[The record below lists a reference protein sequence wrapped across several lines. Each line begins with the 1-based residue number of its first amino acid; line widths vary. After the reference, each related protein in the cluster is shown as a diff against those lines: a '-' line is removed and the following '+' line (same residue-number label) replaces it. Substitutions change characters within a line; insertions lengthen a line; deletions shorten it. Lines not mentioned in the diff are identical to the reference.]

1 MAAKNK
7 KLTDQQIKENKTSRI
22 MNTVAKRAGYYR
34 ENPHRLCEDYLFPE
48 TPNFLKTFQKILIW
62 AMMHSDSFCFIA
74 CRGLGKT
81 FLVALFSVIKCI
93 LYPGTKIVVS
103 SATFKQSKELV
114 GKITDDFM
122 HRSAMLRT
130 EIERTSTG
138 QNDCGVWFKN
148 GSYLI
153 CKVANENARGARCN
167 VLIIDESRLVPKRI
181 IDDIFVPM
189 LNAPRAP
196 GYLSKPEY
204 SHLAEV
210 GQKLFLSSAWYKQSE
225 LYSMLKGYTINMLK
239 DGSKVFAC
247 DLNYQLSIAS
257 NIMMRETIEN
267 VMADPDFND
276 ISFMM
281 EYEGK
286 FYGAG
291 ADSLFNLEILEN
303 RRVLKEGFYDLD
315 YYRTNNVK
323 IPLKTVGEKR
333 ILSVDIALLASRKHR
348 NDASCLTINQLI
360 PNGSTDYTSN
370 FVYLET
376 AEGLVTDE
384 LGILIMR
391 DFYQYDCDYLAI
403 DANGVGQS
411 LLDFLMQD
419 RYDPLYGCTYPAIQT
434 VNSEDLNTRCK
445 IKNAPKVIYAIKA
458 NAKSNNDMALAL
470 RAGFQ
475 NGNINLLIPESN
487 AEDDMPKIIKG
498 YNKLSPVQQAKIL
511 VPYLQTTFLIEEL
524 INLEHD
530 ISNGLLRVKE
540 KSGMRKDRYS
550 SIQYSYYVAQELA
563 RQLKPKNSESKKSY
577 SKLFNIRPP
586 RKVTRYK

>member
-1 MAAKNK
+1 MGK
-7 KLTDQQIKENKTSRI
+7 KLTDKQIKEDRTSKI
-22 MNTVAKRAGYYR
+22 MNTVAQRASYYR
-34 ENPHRLCEDYLFPE
+34 SNPHRFCSDYLFPD

-62 AMMHSDSFCFIA
+62 AMIHSDSFCFIA
-74 CRGLGKT
+74 CRGIGKT

-122 HRSAMLRT
+122 HRSAMLRS

-148 GSYLI
+148 GSFLV
-153 CKVANENARGARCN
+153 CRVANENARGARCN
-167 VLIIDESRLVPKRI
+167 VLIIDESRLVPKHI

-189 LNAPRAP
+189 LNAPRSP

-239 DGSKVFAC
+239 DDSRFFAC
-247 DLNYQLSIAS
+247 DLPYQLSIAS

-286 FYGAG
+286 FYGSG
-291 ADSLFNLEILEN
+291 EDSLFKLDVLEN
-303 RRVLKEGFYDLD
+303 RRNIKTSFRSLE
-315 YYRTNNVK
+315 YYRNTNTK
-323 IPLKTVGEKR
+323 PPMKQAGEKR
-333 ILSVDIALLASRKHR
+333 ILSVDIALLASRRHN
-348 NDASCLTINQLI
+348 NDASCFIINQLL
-360 PNGSTDYTSN
+360 PNGEMDYISN
-370 FVYLET
+370 IVYIDT

-384 LGILIMR
+384 LGIMIMR
-391 DFYQYDCDYLAI
+391 YFYQYDCDYLSI

-411 LLDFLMQD
+411 CLDFCFSD
-419 RYDPLYGCTYPAIQT
+419 RYDAIYGCTYPAIQT
-434 VNSEDLNTRCK
+434 VNSDELNERCK

-475 NGNINLLIPESN
+475 NGNINLLISENNIEDELSN
-487 AEDDMPKIIKG
+487 IIKG
-498 YNKLSPVQQAKIL
+498 YNKLSIPQQVREKI
-511 VPYLQTTFLIEEL
+511 PYLQTTFLIEEL

-530 ISNGLLRVKE
+530 IVNGLVKVKE

-550 SIQYSYYVAQELA
+550 SLEYNYYVAQELA
-563 RQLKPKNSESKKSY
+563 RRLKPKNNNTQNLVNLLPIKQGY
-577 SKLFNIRPP
+577 RNR
-586 RKVTRYK
+586 

>member
-1 MAAKNK
+1 MGK
-7 KLTDQQIKENKTSRI
+7 KLTDKQIKEDRTSKI
-22 MNTVAKRAGYYR
+22 MNTVAQRASYYR
-34 ENPHRLCEDYLFPE
+34 ANPHRFCSDYLFPD

-62 AMMHSDSFCFIA
+62 AMIHSDSFCFIA
-74 CRGLGKT
+74 CRGIGKT

-122 HRSAMLRT
+122 HRSAMLRS

-148 GSYLI
+148 GSFLV
-153 CKVANENARGARCN
+153 CRVANENARGARCN
-167 VLIIDESRLVPKRI
+167 VLIIDESRLVPKHI

-189 LNAPRAP
+189 LNAPRSP

-239 DGSKVFAC
+239 DDSRFFAC
-247 DLNYQLSIAS
+247 DLPYQLSIAS

-286 FYGAG
+286 FYGSG
-291 ADSLFNLEILEN
+291 EDSLFKLDVLEN
-303 RRVLKEGFYDLD
+303 RRNIKTSFRSLE
-315 YYRTNNVK
+315 YYRNTNTK
-323 IPLKTVGEKR
+323 PPMKQAGEKR
-333 ILSVDIALLASRKHR
+333 ILSMDIALLASRRHN
-348 NDASCLTINQLI
+348 NDASCFIINQLL
-360 PNGSTDYTSN
+360 PNGEMDYISN
-370 FVYLET
+370 IVYIDT

-384 LGILIMR
+384 LGIMIMR
-391 DFYQYDCDYLAI
+391 YFYQYDCDYLSI

-411 LLDFLMQD
+411 CLDFCFSD
-419 RYDPLYGCTYPAIQT
+419 RYDAIYGCTYPAIQT
-434 VNSEDLNTRCK
+434 VNSDELNERCK

-475 NGNINLLIPESN
+475 NGNINLLISENNIEDELSN
-487 AEDDMPKIIKG
+487 IIKG
-498 YNKLSPVQQAKIL
+498 YNKLSIPQQVREKI
-511 VPYLQTTFLIEEL
+511 PYLQTTFLIEEL

-530 ISNGLLRVKE
+530 IVNGLVKVKE

-550 SIQYSYYVAQELA
+550 SLEYNYYVAQELA
-563 RQLKPKNSESKKSY
+563 RKLKPKNNNTQNLVNLLPIKQGY
-577 SKLFNIRPP
+577 RNR
-586 RKVTRYK
+586 

>member
-1 MAAKNK
+1 MLMGK
-7 KLTDQQIKENKTSRI
+7 KLTDKQIKEDRTSKI
-22 MNTVAKRAGYYR
+22 MNTVAQRASYYR
-34 ENPHRLCEDYLFPE
+34 ANPHRFCSDYLFPD

-62 AMMHSDSFCFIA
+62 AMIHSDSFCFIA
-74 CRGLGKT
+74 CRGIGKT

-122 HRSAMLRT
+122 HRSAMLRS

-148 GSYLI
+148 GSFLV
-153 CKVANENARGARCN
+153 CRVANENARGARCN
-167 VLIIDESRLVPKRI
+167 VLIIDESRLVPKHI

-189 LNAPRAP
+189 LNAPRSP

-239 DGSKVFAC
+239 DDSRFFAC
-247 DLNYQLSIAS
+247 DLPYQLSIAS

-286 FYGAG
+286 FYGSG
-291 ADSLFNLEILEN
+291 EDSLFKLDVLEN
-303 RRVLKEGFYDLD
+303 RRNIKTSFRSLE
-315 YYRTNNVK
+315 YYRNTNTK
-323 IPLKTVGEKR
+323 PPMKQAGEKR
-333 ILSVDIALLASRKHR
+333 ILSVDIALLASRRHK
-348 NDASCLTINQLI
+348 NDASCFIINQLL
-360 PNGSTDYTSN
+360 PNGEMDYISN
-370 FVYLET
+370 IVYIDT

-384 LGILIMR
+384 LGIMIMR
-391 DFYQYDCDYLAI
+391 YFYQYDCDFLSI

-411 LLDFLMQD
+411 CLDFCFSD
-419 RYDPLYGCTYPAIQT
+419 RYDAIYGCTYPAIQT
-434 VNSEDLNTRCK
+434 VNSDELNERCK

-475 NGNINLLIPESN
+475 NGNINLLISENNIEDELSN
-487 AEDDMPKIIKG
+487 IIKG
-498 YNKLSPVQQAKIL
+498 YNKLSIPQQVREKI
-511 VPYLQTTFLIEEL
+511 PYLQTTFLIEEL

-530 ISNGLLRVKE
+530 IVNGLVKVKE

-550 SIQYSYYVAQELA
+550 SLEYNYFVAQELA
-563 RQLKPKNSESKKSY
+563 RKLKPKNNNYDITKMVGVSK
-577 SKLFNIRPP
+577 RPQ
-586 RKVTRYK
+586 KWGFYN

>member
-1 MAAKNK
+1 MLMGK
-7 KLTDQQIKENKTSRI
+7 KLTDKQIKEDRTSKI
-22 MNTVAKRAGYYR
+22 MNTVAQRASYYR
-34 ENPHRLCEDYLFPE
+34 ANPHRFCSDYLFPD

-62 AMMHSDSFCFIA
+62 AMIHSDSFCFIA
-74 CRGLGKT
+74 CRGIGKT

-122 HRSAMLRT
+122 HRSAMLRS

-148 GSYLI
+148 GSFLV
-153 CKVANENARGARCN
+153 CRVANENARGARCN
-167 VLIIDESRLVPKRI
+167 VLIIDESRLVPKHI

-189 LNAPRAP
+189 LNAPRSP

-239 DGSKVFAC
+239 DDSRFFAC
-247 DLNYQLSIAS
+247 DLPYQLSIAS

-286 FYGAG
+286 FYGSG
-291 ADSLFNLEILEN
+291 EDSLFKLDVLEN
-303 RRVLKEGFYDLD
+303 RRNIKTSFRSLE
-315 YYRTNNVK
+315 YYRNTNTK
-323 IPLKTVGEKR
+323 PPMKQAGEKR
-333 ILSVDIALLASRKHR
+333 ILSVDIALLASRRHN
-348 NDASCLTINQLI
+348 NDASCFIINQLL
-360 PNGSTDYTSN
+360 PNGEMDYISNIVYIDTS
-370 FVYLET
+370 
-376 AEGLVTDE
+376 EGLVTDE
-384 LGILIMR
+384 LGIMIMR
-391 DFYQYDCDYLAI
+391 YFYQYDCDFLSI

-411 LLDFLMQD
+411 CLDFCFSD
-419 RYDPLYGCTYPAIQT
+419 RYDAIYGCTYPAIQT
-434 VNSEDLNTRCK
+434 VNSDELNERCK

-475 NGNINLLIPESN
+475 NGNINLLISENNIEDELSN
-487 AEDDMPKIIKG
+487 IIKG
-498 YNKLSPVQQAKIL
+498 YNKLSIPQQVREKI
-511 VPYLQTTFLIEEL
+511 PYLQTTFLIEEL

-530 ISNGLLRVKE
+530 IVNGLVKVKE

-550 SIQYSYYVAQELA
+550 SLEYNYYVAQELA
-563 RQLKPKNSESKKSY
+563 RKLKPKNNNTQNLVNLLPIKQGY
-577 SKLFNIRPP
+577 RNR
-586 RKVTRYK
+586 

>member
-1 MAAKNK
+1 MATRQ
-7 KLTDQQIKENKTSRI
+7 KLTDQQIKEDKTSRI
-22 MNTVAKRAGYYR
+22 MQTVAERASYYR
-34 ENPHRLCEDYLFPE
+34 ANPHRFCSDYLFPE

-62 AMMHSDSFCFIA
+62 AMIHSDSFCFIA
-74 CRGLGKT
+74 CRGIGKT

-93 LYPGTKIVVS
+93 LFPGTKIVVS

-148 GSYLI
+148 GSFLV
-153 CKVANENARGARCN
+153 CRVANENARGARCN
-167 VLIIDESRLVPKRI
+167 VLIIDESRLVPKNI

-204 SHLAEV
+204 AHLAEV

-239 DGSKVFAC
+239 DDSRFFAC
-247 DLNYQLSIAS
+247 DLPYQLSIAS

-286 FYGAG
+286 FYGSG
-291 ADSLFNLEILEN
+291 EDSLFKLDVLEG
-303 RRVLKEGFYDLD
+303 RRTLKECFHDLD
-315 YYRTNNVK
+315 YYKSNNIK
-323 IPLKTVGEKR
+323 IPAKQFGEKR
-333 ILSVDIALLASRKHR
+333 VLSVDIALLASRRHA
-348 NDASCLTINQLI
+348 NDASCFVIEQLI
-360 PNGSTDYTSN
+360 PNGDSGYISN
-370 FVYLET
+370 IVYMET
-376 AEGLVTDE
+376 AEGLVTEE
-384 LGILIMR
+384 LGLMTMR
-391 DFYQYDCDYLAI
+391 YFYQYDCDYLAI

-411 LLDFLMQD
+411 VLDYVMAD
-419 RYDPLYGCTYPAIQT
+419 RYDALHGTTYGAIQT
-434 VNSEDLNTRCK
+434 VDNPDLNERCK
-445 IKNAPKVIYAIKA
+445 VKNAPKVIYAIKA

-470 RAGFQ
+470 RAGLQ
-475 NGNINLLIPESN
+475 NGNINLLVSENNI
-487 AEDDMPKIIKG
+487 EDELSKIVKG
-498 YNKLSPVQQAKIL
+498 YNKLPLQQQIRLK

-530 ISNGLLRVKE
+530 IVNGLVKVKE
-540 KSGMRKDRYS
+540 RSGMRKDRYS
-550 SIQYSYYVAQELA
+550 ALQYAYYVSQELT
-563 RQLKPKNSESKKSY
+563 RKLKPKTTNTDILKMVGVSKKP
-577 SKLFNIRPP
+577 K
-586 RKVTRYK
+586 TWGRY

>member
-1 MAAKNK
+1 MSTK
-7 KLTDQQIKENKTSRI
+7 KLTDQQIKEDKTSKI
-22 MNTVAKRAGYYR
+22 MNTVAERAAYYR
-34 ENPHRLCEDYLFPE
+34 ENPHRFCSDYLFPE

-62 AMMHSDSFCFIA
+62 AMIHSDSFCFIA
-74 CRGLGKT
+74 CRGIGKT
-81 FLVALFSVIKCI
+81 FLVALFSVVKCI
-93 LYPGTKIVVS
+93 LFPGTKIVVS

-122 HRSAMLRT
+122 HRSAMLRS

-148 GSYLI
+148 GSFLV

-167 VLIIDESRLVPKRI
+167 VLIIDESRLVPKHI

-239 DGSKVFAC
+239 DNSKFFAC

-286 FYGAG
+286 FYGSG
-291 ADSLFNLEILEN
+291 EDSLFNLDVLEN
-303 RRVLKEGFYDLD
+303 RRTIQEGFHDLE
-315 YYRTNNVK
+315 YYRLNNMKVPSK
-323 IPLKTVGEKR
+323 QAGEKR
-333 ILSVDIALLASRKHR
+333 VLSVDIALLASRKHK
-348 NDASCLTINQLI
+348 NDASCFVIDQLI
-360 PNGSTDYTSN
+360 PNGETDYISN
-370 FVYLET
+370 MVYMET

-384 LGILIMR
+384 LGIMIMR
-391 DFYQYDCDYLAI
+391 YFYQYDCDFLGI
-403 DANGVGQS
+403 DANGVGQA

-419 RYDPLYGCTYPAIQT
+419 RYDPQYGCTYPAIQT
-434 VNSEDLNTRCK
+434 INAEDLNIRCK
-445 IKNAPKVIYAIKA
+445 VKNAPKVIYAIKA
-458 NAKSNNDMALAL
+458 TAKSNNDMALAL

-475 NGNINLLIPESN
+475 NGNINLLASENDI
-487 AEDDMPKIIKG
+487 EDNLSKLVKG
-498 YNKLSPVQQAKIL
+498 YNKLSPVQQAKIKA
-511 VPYLQTTFLIEEL
+511 PYLQTTFLIEEL
-524 INLEHD
+524 INLEHE
-530 ISNGLLRVKE
+530 ISNGLVKVKE
-540 KSGMRKDRYS
+540 RSGMRKDRYS
-550 SIQYSYYVAQELA
+550 SIQYAYYVAQELA
-563 RQLKPKNSESKKSY
+563 RQLKPKKQTTTNYNEIFKIRAPKK
-577 SKLFNIRPP
+577 I
-586 RKVTRYK
+586 TRF

>member
-1 MAAKNK
+1 MLMGK
-7 KLTDQQIKENKTSRI
+7 KLTDKQIKEDRTSKI
-22 MNTVAKRAGYYR
+22 MNTVAQRASYYR
-34 ENPHRLCEDYLFPE
+34 ANPHRFCSDYLFPD

-62 AMMHSDSFCFIA
+62 AMIHSDSFCFIA
-74 CRGLGKT
+74 CRGIGKT

-122 HRSAMLRT
+122 HRSAMLRS

-148 GSYLI
+148 GSFLV
-153 CKVANENARGARCN
+153 CRVANENARGARCN
-167 VLIIDESRLVPKRI
+167 VLIIDESRLVPKHI

-189 LNAPRAP
+189 LNAPRSP

-239 DGSKVFAC
+239 DDSRFFAC
-247 DLNYQLSIAS
+247 DLPYQLSIAS

-286 FYGAG
+286 FYGSG
-291 ADSLFNLEILEN
+291 EDSLFKLDVLEN
-303 RRVLKEGFYDLD
+303 RRNIKTSFRSLE
-315 YYRTNNVK
+315 YYRNTNTK
-323 IPLKTVGEKR
+323 PPMKQVGEKR
-333 ILSVDIALLASRKHR
+333 ILSVDIALLASRRHN
-348 NDASCLTINQLI
+348 NDASCFIINQLL
-360 PNGSTDYTSN
+360 PNGEMDYISN
-370 FVYLET
+370 IVYIDT

-384 LGILIMR
+384 LGIMIMR
-391 DFYQYDCDYLAI
+391 YFYQYDCDFLSI

-411 LLDFLMQD
+411 CLDFCFSD
-419 RYDPLYGCTYPAIQT
+419 RYDAIYGCTYPAIQT
-434 VNSEDLNTRCK
+434 VNSDELNERCK

-458 NAKSNNDMALAL
+458 NAKSNNDMCIAL

-475 NGNINLLIPESN
+475 NGNINLLISENNIEDELSN
-487 AEDDMPKIIKG
+487 IIKG
-498 YNKLSPVQQAKIL
+498 YNKLSIPQQVREKI
-511 VPYLQTTFLIEEL
+511 PYLQTTFLIEEL

-530 ISNGLLRVKE
+530 IVNGLVKVKE

-550 SIQYSYYVAQELA
+550 SLEYNYYVAQELA
-563 RQLKPKNSESKKSY
+563 RKLKPKNNDTQNLVNLLPIKQGY
-577 SKLFNIRPP
+577 RNR
-586 RKVTRYK
+586 

>member
-1 MAAKNK
+1 MGK
-7 KLTDQQIKENKTSRI
+7 KLTDKQIKEDRTSKI
-22 MNTVAKRAGYYR
+22 MNTVAQRASYYR
-34 ENPHRLCEDYLFPE
+34 ANPHRFCSDYLFPD

-62 AMMHSDSFCFIA
+62 AMIHSDSFCFIA
-74 CRGLGKT
+74 CRGIGKT

-122 HRSAMLRT
+122 HRSAMLRS

-148 GSYLI
+148 GSFLV
-153 CKVANENARGARCN
+153 CRVANENARGARCN
-167 VLIIDESRLVPKRI
+167 VLIIDESRLVPKHI

-189 LNAPRAP
+189 LNAPRSP

-239 DGSKVFAC
+239 DDSRFFAC
-247 DLNYQLSIAS
+247 DLPYQLSIAS

-286 FYGAG
+286 FYGSG
-291 ADSLFNLEILEN
+291 EDSLFKLDVLEN
-303 RRVLKEGFYDLD
+303 RRNIKTSFRSLE
-315 YYRTNNVK
+315 YYRNTNTK
-323 IPLKTVGEKR
+323 PPMKQAGEKR
-333 ILSVDIALLASRKHR
+333 ILSVDIALLASRRHN
-348 NDASCLTINQLI
+348 NDASCFIINQLL
-360 PNGSTDYTSN
+360 PNGEMDYISN
-370 FVYLET
+370 IVYIDT

-384 LGILIMR
+384 LGIMIMR
-391 DFYQYDCDYLAI
+391 YFYQYDCDYLSI

-411 LLDFLMQD
+411 CLDFCFSD
-419 RYDPLYGCTYPAIQT
+419 RYDAIYGCTYPAIQT
-434 VNSEDLNTRCK
+434 VNSDELNERCK

-475 NGNINLLIPESN
+475 NGNINLLISENNIEDELSN
-487 AEDDMPKIIKG
+487 IIKG
-498 YNKLSPVQQAKIL
+498 YNKLSIPQQVREKI
-511 VPYLQTTFLIEEL
+511 PYLQTTFLIEEL

-530 ISNGLLRVKE
+530 IVNGLVKVKE

-550 SIQYSYYVAQELA
+550 SLEYNYYVAQELA
-563 RQLKPKNSESKKSY
+563 RKLKPKNNNTKNLVNLLPIKQGY
-577 SKLFNIRPP
+577 RNR
-586 RKVTRYK
+586 

>member
-1 MAAKNK
+1 MASKR
-7 KLTDQQIKENKTSRI
+7 LTDKQIQEDKTSRI
-22 MNTVAKRAGYYR
+22 MNTVAERAGYYR
-34 ENPHRLCEDYLFPE
+34 ENPHRFCSDYLFPE

-62 AMMHSDSFCFIA
+62 AMIHSDSFCFIA
-74 CRGLGKT
+74 CRGIGKT
-81 FLVALFSVIKCI
+81 FLVALFSVVKCI

-148 GSYLI
+148 GSFLV

-167 VLIIDESRLVPKRI
+167 VLIIDESRLVPKHI

-239 DGSKVFAC
+239 DNSKFFAC

-286 FYGAG
+286 FYGSG
-291 ADSLFNLEILEN
+291 EDSLFNLNVLEN
-303 RRVLKEGFYDLD
+303 RRTLQESFHDLE
-315 YYRTNNVK
+315 YYKVNNIKVPEK
-323 IPLKTVGEKR
+323 QFGEKR
-333 ILSVDIALLASRKHR
+333 ILSVDIALLASRKHK
-348 NDASCLTINQLI
+348 NDASCFAINQLM
-360 PNGSTDYTSN
+360 PNGETDYISN
-370 FVYLET
+370 IVYIET

-384 LGILIMR
+384 LGIMVMR
-391 DFYQYDCDYLAI
+391 YFYQYNCDFLAI
-403 DANGVGQS
+403 DANGVGQAV
-411 LLDFLMQD
+411 LDFLMQD
-419 RYDPLYGCTYPAIQT
+419 RYDPQYGCTYSAIQT
-434 VNSEDLNTRCK
+434 INSEDLNERCK
-445 IKNAPKVIYAIKA
+445 VKNASKVIYAIKA

-475 NGNINLLIPESN
+475 NGNINLLVNETNI
-487 AEDDMPKIIKG
+487 EDVLAKLIKG
-498 YNKLSPVQQAKIL
+498 YNKMSLTQQAKITA
-511 VPYLQTTFLIEEL
+511 PYLQTSLLIEEL
-524 INLEHD
+524 INLDHD
-530 ISNGLLRVKE
+530 VSNGLIKVKE

-550 SIQYSYYVAQELA
+550 SIQYNYYVAQELT
-563 RQLKPKNSESKKSY
+563 RKLKPKKQQTNYNQIFKIRQPKLSKR
-577 SKLFNIRPP
+577 F
-586 RKVTRYK
+586 

>member
-1 MAAKNK
+1 MLMGK
-7 KLTDQQIKENKTSRI
+7 KLTDKQIKEDRTSKI
-22 MNTVAKRAGYYR
+22 MNTVAQRASYYR
-34 ENPHRLCEDYLFPE
+34 ANPHRFCSDYLFPD

-62 AMMHSDSFCFIA
+62 AMVHSDSFCFIA
-74 CRGLGKT
+74 CRGIGKT

-122 HRSAMLRT
+122 HRSAMLRS

-148 GSYLI
+148 GSFLV
-153 CKVANENARGARCN
+153 CRVANENARGARCN
-167 VLIIDESRLVPKRI
+167 VLIIDESRLVPKNI

-189 LNAPRAP
+189 LNAPRSP

-239 DGSKVFAC
+239 DNSKFFAC
-247 DLNYQLSIAS
+247 DLPYQLSIAS

-286 FYGAG
+286 FYGSG
-291 ADSLFNLEILEN
+291 EDSLFKLDVLEN
-303 RRVLKEGFYDLD
+303 RRNLKTSFRSLE
-315 YYRTNNVK
+315 YYRNTNTK
-323 IPLKTVGEKR
+323 PPMKRAGEKR
-333 ILSVDIALLASRKHR
+333 ILSVDIALLASRKHN
-348 NDASCLTINQLI
+348 NDASCFIINQLL
-360 PNGSTDYTSN
+360 PNGEMDYISN
-370 FVYLET
+370 IVYIDT

-384 LGILIMR
+384 LGIMIMR
-391 DFYQYDCDYLAI
+391 YFYQYDCDYLSL

-411 LLDFLMQD
+411 CLDFCFAD
-419 RYDPLYGCTYPAIQT
+419 RYDAIYGCTYPAIQT
-434 VNSEDLNTRCK
+434 VNSEDLNERCK

-475 NGNINLLIPESN
+475 NGNINLLISENNIEDELSN
-487 AEDDMPKIIKG
+487 VIKG
-498 YNKLSPVQQAKIL
+498 YNKLSIPQQVREKI
-511 VPYLQTTFLIEEL
+511 PYLQTTFLIEEL

-530 ISNGLLRVKE
+530 IVNGLVKVKE

-550 SIQYSYYVAQELA
+550 SLEYNYFVAQELA
-563 RQLKPKNSESKKSY
+563 RKLKPKKNNFDITKMVGVSK
-577 SKLFNIRPP
+577 RP
-586 RKVTRYK
+586 KKWGFYN

>member
-1 MAAKNK
+1 MLMGK
-7 KLTDQQIKENKTSRI
+7 KLTDKQIKEDRTSKI
-22 MNTVAKRAGYYR
+22 MNTVAQRASYYR
-34 ENPHRLCEDYLFPE
+34 ANPHRFCSDYLFPD

-62 AMMHSDSFCFIA
+62 AMIHSDSFCFIA
-74 CRGLGKT
+74 CRGIGKT

-122 HRSAMLRT
+122 HRSAMLRS

-148 GSYLI
+148 GSFLV
-153 CKVANENARGARCN
+153 CRVANENARGARCN
-167 VLIIDESRLVPKRI
+167 VLIIDESRLVPKHI

-189 LNAPRAP
+189 LNAPRSP

-239 DGSKVFAC
+239 DDSRFFAC
-247 DLNYQLSIAS
+247 DLPYQLSIAS

-286 FYGAG
+286 FYGSG
-291 ADSLFNLEILEN
+291 EDSLFKLDVLEN
-303 RRVLKEGFYDLD
+303 RRNIKTSFRSLE
-315 YYRTNNVK
+315 YYRNTNTK
-323 IPLKTVGEKR
+323 PPMKQAGEKR
-333 ILSVDIALLASRKHR
+333 ILSVDIALLASRRHN
-348 NDASCLTINQLI
+348 NDASCFIINQLL
-360 PNGSTDYTSN
+360 PNGEMDYISN
-370 FVYLET
+370 IVYIDT

-384 LGILIMR
+384 LGIMIMR
-391 DFYQYDCDYLAI
+391 YFYQYDCDYLSI

-411 LLDFLMQD
+411 CLDFCFSD
-419 RYDPLYGCTYPAIQT
+419 RYDAIYGCTYPAIQT
-434 VNSEDLNTRCK
+434 VNSDELNERCK

-475 NGNINLLIPESN
+475 NGNINLLISENNIEDELSN
-487 AEDDMPKIIKG
+487 IIKG
-498 YNKLSPVQQAKIL
+498 YNKLSIPQQVREKI
-511 VPYLQTTFLIEEL
+511 PYLQTTFLIEEL

-530 ISNGLLRVKE
+530 IVNGLVKVKE

-550 SIQYSYYVAQELA
+550 SLEYNYFVAQELA
-563 RQLKPKNSESKKSY
+563 RKLKPKNNNTQNLVNLLPIKQGY
-577 SKLFNIRPP
+577 RNR
-586 RKVTRYK
+586 

>member
-1 MAAKNK
+1 MGK
-7 KLTDQQIKENKTSRI
+7 KLTDKQIKEDRTSKI
-22 MNTVAKRAGYYR
+22 MNTVAQRASYYR
-34 ENPHRLCEDYLFPE
+34 ANPHRFCSDYLFPD

-62 AMMHSDSFCFIA
+62 AMIHSDSFCFIA
-74 CRGLGKT
+74 CRGIGKT

-122 HRSAMLRT
+122 HRSAMLRS

-148 GSYLI
+148 GSFLV
-153 CKVANENARGARCN
+153 CRVANENARGARCN
-167 VLIIDESRLVPKRI
+167 VLIIDESRLVPKHI

-189 LNAPRAP
+189 LNAPRSP

-239 DGSKVFAC
+239 DDSRFFAC
-247 DLNYQLSIAS
+247 DLPYQLSIAS

-286 FYGAG
+286 FYGSG
-291 ADSLFNLEILEN
+291 EDSLFKLDVLEN
-303 RRVLKEGFYDLD
+303 RRNIKTSFRSLE
-315 YYRTNNVK
+315 YYRNTNTK
-323 IPLKTVGEKR
+323 PPMKQAGEKR
-333 ILSVDIALLASRKHR
+333 ILSVDIALLASRRHN
-348 NDASCLTINQLI
+348 NDASCFIINQLL
-360 PNGSTDYTSN
+360 PNGEMDYISN
-370 FVYLET
+370 IVYIDT

-384 LGILIMR
+384 LGIMIMR
-391 DFYQYDCDYLAI
+391 YFYQYDCDYLSI

-411 LLDFLMQD
+411 CLDFCFSD
-419 RYDPLYGCTYPAIQT
+419 RYDAIYGCTYPAIQT
-434 VNSEDLNTRCK
+434 VNSDELNERCK

-475 NGNINLLIPESN
+475 NGNINLLISENNIEDELSN
-487 AEDDMPKIIKG
+487 IIKG
-498 YNKLSPVQQAKIL
+498 YNKLSIPQQVREKI
-511 VPYLQTTFLIEEL
+511 PYLQTTFLIEEL

-530 ISNGLLRVKE
+530 IVNGLVKVKE

-550 SIQYSYYVAQELA
+550 SLEYNYYVAQELA
-563 RQLKPKNSESKKSY
+563 RKLKPKNNNTQNLVNLLPIKQGY
-577 SKLFNIRPP
+577 RNR
-586 RKVTRYK
+586 

>member
-1 MAAKNK
+1 MGSK
-7 KLTDQQIKENKTSRI
+7 KLTDQQIKKDKTSRI
-22 MNTVAKRAGYYR
+22 MNTVAERAAYYR
-34 ENPHRLCEDYLFPE
+34 ANPHRFCSDYLFPE

-62 AMMHSDSFCFIA
+62 AMIHSDSFCFIA

-93 LYPGTKIVVS
+93 LFPGTKIVVS

-122 HRSAMLRT
+122 HRSAMLRS

-148 GSYLI
+148 GSFLV
-153 CKVANENARGARCN
+153 CKVASENARGARCN
-167 VLIIDESRLVPKRI
+167 VLIIDESRLVPKHI

-239 DGSKVFAC
+239 DDSRFFAC

-286 FYGAG
+286 FYGSG
-291 ADSLFNLEILEN
+291 EDSLFNLDVLES
-303 RRVLKEGFYDLD
+303 RRTLQESFHHLE
-315 YYRTNNVK
+315 YYRINNIKVPSK
-323 IPLKTVGEKR
+323 QVGEKR
-333 ILSVDIALLASRKHR
+333 VLSIDIALLASRKHK
-348 NDASCLTINQLI
+348 NDASCFIINQLI
-360 PNGSTDYTSN
+360 PNGATDYISN
-370 FVYLET
+370 MVYIET

-384 LGILIMR
+384 LGIMIMR
-391 DFYQYDCDYLAI
+391 YFYQYDCDFLGI

-411 LLDFLMQD
+411 LLDFCFQD
-419 RYDPLYGCTYPAIQT
+419 RYDPQYGCTYPAIQT
-434 VNSEDLNTRCK
+434 INSDDLNIRCK
-445 IKNAPKVIYAIKA
+445 VKNAPKVIYAIKA
-458 NAKSNNDMALAL
+458 TAKSNNDMALAL

-475 NGNINLLIPESN
+475 NGNINLLMSESN
-487 AEDDMPKIIKG
+487 IEDYLTKSIKG
-498 YNKLSPVQQAKIL
+498 YNKLSPMQQAKINI
-511 VPYLQTTFLIEEL
+511 PYLQTTFLIEEL

-530 ISNGLLRVKE
+530 IVNGLVKVKE
-540 KSGMRKDRYS
+540 RSGMRKDRYS
-550 SIQYSYYVAQELA
+550 SLQYNYYVTQELA
-563 RQLKPKNSESKKSY
+563 RKLKPKKQPTNHNKMFKIRAPKKASRF
-577 SKLFNIRPP
+577 S
-586 RKVTRYK
+586 

>member
-1 MAAKNK
+1 MLMGK
-7 KLTDQQIKENKTSRI
+7 KLTDKQIKEDRTSKI
-22 MNTVAKRAGYYR
+22 MNTVAQRASYYR
-34 ENPHRLCEDYLFPE
+34 ANPHRFCSDYLFPD

-62 AMMHSDSFCFIA
+62 AMIHSDSFCFIA
-74 CRGLGKT
+74 CRGIGKT

-122 HRSAMLRT
+122 HRSAMLRS

-148 GSYLI
+148 GSFLV
-153 CKVANENARGARCN
+153 CRVANENARGARCN
-167 VLIIDESRLVPKRI
+167 VLIIDESRLVPKHI

-189 LNAPRAP
+189 LNAPRSP

-239 DGSKVFAC
+239 DDSRFFAC
-247 DLNYQLSIAS
+247 DLPYQLSIAS

-286 FYGAG
+286 FYGSG
-291 ADSLFNLEILEN
+291 EDSLFKLDVLEN
-303 RRVLKEGFYDLD
+303 RRNIKTSFRSLE
-315 YYRTNNVK
+315 YYRNTNTK
-323 IPLKTVGEKR
+323 PPMKQAGEKR
-333 ILSVDIALLASRKHR
+333 ILSVDIALLASRRHN
-348 NDASCLTINQLI
+348 NDASCFIINQLL
-360 PNGSTDYTSN
+360 PNGEMDYISNIVYIDTS
-370 FVYLET
+370 
-376 AEGLVTDE
+376 EGLVTDE
-384 LGILIMR
+384 LGIMIMR
-391 DFYQYDCDYLAI
+391 YFYQYDCDFLSI

-411 LLDFLMQD
+411 CLDFCFSD
-419 RYDPLYGCTYPAIQT
+419 RYDAIYGCTYPAIQT
-434 VNSEDLNTRCK
+434 VNSDELNERCK

-475 NGNINLLIPESN
+475 NGNINLLISENNIEDEISN
-487 AEDDMPKIIKG
+487 IIKG
-498 YNKLSPVQQAKIL
+498 YNKLSIPQQVREKI
-511 VPYLQTTFLIEEL
+511 PYLQTTFLIEEL

-530 ISNGLLRVKE
+530 IVNGLVKVKE

-550 SIQYSYYVAQELA
+550 SLEYNYYVAQELA
-563 RQLKPKNSESKKSY
+563 RKLKPKNNNTQNLVNLLPIKQGY
-577 SKLFNIRPP
+577 RNR
-586 RKVTRYK
+586 

>member
-1 MAAKNK
+1 MLMGK
-7 KLTDQQIKENKTSRI
+7 KLTDKQIKEDRTSKI
-22 MNTVAKRAGYYR
+22 MNTVAQRASYYR
-34 ENPHRLCEDYLFPE
+34 ANPHRFCSDYLFPD

-62 AMMHSDSFCFIA
+62 AMVHSDSFCFIA
-74 CRGLGKT
+74 CRGIGKT

-122 HRSAMLRT
+122 HRSAMLRS

-148 GSYLI
+148 GSFLV
-153 CKVANENARGARCN
+153 CRVANENARGARCN
-167 VLIIDESRLVPKRI
+167 VLIIDESRLVPKNI

-189 LNAPRAP
+189 LNAPRSP

-239 DGSKVFAC
+239 DDSKFFAC
-247 DLNYQLSIAS
+247 DLPYQLSIAS

-267 VMADPDFND
+267 VKADPDFND

-286 FYGAG
+286 FYGSG
-291 ADSLFNLEILEN
+291 EDSLFKLDVLEN
-303 RRVLKEGFYDLD
+303 RRNLKTSFRSLE
-315 YYRTNNVK
+315 YYRNTNIK
-323 IPLKTVGEKR
+323 PPMKQAGEKR
-333 ILSVDIALLASRKHR
+333 ILSVDIALLASRKHN
-348 NDASCLTINQLI
+348 NDASCFIINQLL
-360 PNGSTDYTSN
+360 PNGEMDYISN
-370 FVYLET
+370 IVYIDT

-384 LGILIMR
+384 LGIMIMR
-391 DFYQYDCDYLAI
+391 YFYQYDCDYLSL

-411 LLDFLMQD
+411 CLDFCFAD
-419 RYDPLYGCTYPAIQT
+419 RYDAIYGCTYPAIQT
-434 VNSEDLNTRCK
+434 VNSEDLNERCK

-475 NGNINLLIPESN
+475 NGNINLLISENNIEDELSN
-487 AEDDMPKIIKG
+487 VIKG
-498 YNKLSPVQQAKIL
+498 YNKLSIPQQVREKI
-511 VPYLQTTFLIEEL
+511 PYLQTTFLIEEL

-530 ISNGLLRVKE
+530 IVNGLVKVKE

-550 SIQYSYYVAQELA
+550 SLEYNYFVAQELA
-563 RQLKPKNSESKKSY
+563 RKLKPKKNNFDITKMVGVSK
-577 SKLFNIRPP
+577 RP
-586 RKVTRYK
+586 KKWGFYN

>member
-1 MAAKNK
+1 MGK
-7 KLTDQQIKENKTSRI
+7 KLTDKQIKEDRTSKI
-22 MNTVAKRAGYYR
+22 MNTVAQRASYYR
-34 ENPHRLCEDYLFPE
+34 ANPHRFCSDYLFPD

-62 AMMHSDSFCFIA
+62 AMIHSDSFCFIA
-74 CRGLGKT
+74 CRGIGKT

-122 HRSAMLRT
+122 HRSAMLRS

-148 GSYLI
+148 GSFLV
-153 CKVANENARGARCN
+153 CRVANENARGARCN
-167 VLIIDESRLVPKRI
+167 VLIIDESRLVPKHI

-189 LNAPRAP
+189 LNAPRSP

-239 DGSKVFAC
+239 DDSRFFAC
-247 DLNYQLSIAS
+247 DLPYQLSIAS

-286 FYGAG
+286 FYGSG
-291 ADSLFNLEILEN
+291 EDSLFKLDVLEN
-303 RRVLKEGFYDLD
+303 RRNIKTSFRSLE
-315 YYRTNNVK
+315 YYRNTNTK
-323 IPLKTVGEKR
+323 PPMKQAGEKR
-333 ILSVDIALLASRKHR
+333 ILSVDIALLASRRHN
-348 NDASCLTINQLI
+348 NDASCFIINQLL
-360 PNGSTDYTSN
+360 PNGEMDYISNIVYIDTS
-370 FVYLET
+370 
-376 AEGLVTDE
+376 EGLVTDE
-384 LGILIMR
+384 LGIMIMR
-391 DFYQYDCDYLAI
+391 YFYQYDCDFLSI

-411 LLDFLMQD
+411 CLDFCFSD
-419 RYDPLYGCTYPAIQT
+419 RYDAIYGCTYPAIQT
-434 VNSEDLNTRCK
+434 VNSDELNERCK

-475 NGNINLLIPESN
+475 NGNINLLISENNIEDELSN
-487 AEDDMPKIIKG
+487 IIKG
-498 YNKLSPVQQAKIL
+498 YNKLSIPQQVREKI
-511 VPYLQTTFLIEEL
+511 PYLQTTFLIEEL

-530 ISNGLLRVKE
+530 IVNGLVKVKE

-550 SIQYSYYVAQELA
+550 SLEYNYYVAQELA
-563 RQLKPKNSESKKSY
+563 RKLKPKNNNTQNLVNLLPIKQGY
-577 SKLFNIRPP
+577 RNR
-586 RKVTRYK
+586 

>member
-1 MAAKNK
+1 MLMGK
-7 KLTDQQIKENKTSRI
+7 KLTDKQIKEDRTSKI
-22 MNTVAKRAGYYR
+22 MNTVAQRASYYR
-34 ENPHRLCEDYLFPE
+34 SNPHRFCSDYLFPD

-62 AMMHSDSFCFIA
+62 AMIHSDSFCFIA
-74 CRGLGKT
+74 CRGIGKT

-122 HRSAMLRT
+122 HRSAMLRS

-148 GSYLI
+148 GSFLV
-153 CKVANENARGARCN
+153 CRVANENARGARCN
-167 VLIIDESRLVPKRI
+167 VLIIDESRLVPKHI

-189 LNAPRAP
+189 LNAPRSP

-239 DGSKVFAC
+239 DDSRFFAC
-247 DLNYQLSIAS
+247 DLPYQLSIAS

-286 FYGAG
+286 FYGSG
-291 ADSLFNLEILEN
+291 EDSLFKLDVLEN
-303 RRVLKEGFYDLD
+303 RRNIKTSFRSLE
-315 YYRTNNVK
+315 YYRNTNTK
-323 IPLKTVGEKR
+323 PPMKQAGEKR
-333 ILSVDIALLASRKHR
+333 ILSVDIALLASRRHK
-348 NDASCLTINQLI
+348 NDASCFIINQLL
-360 PNGSTDYTSN
+360 PNGEMDYISN
-370 FVYLET
+370 IVYIDT

-384 LGILIMR
+384 LGIMIMR
-391 DFYQYDCDYLAI
+391 YFYQYDCDYLSI

-411 LLDFLMQD
+411 CLDFCFSD
-419 RYDPLYGCTYPAIQT
+419 RYDAIYGCTYPAIQT
-434 VNSEDLNTRCK
+434 VNSDELNERCK

-475 NGNINLLIPESN
+475 NGNINLLISENNIEDELSN
-487 AEDDMPKIIKG
+487 IIKG
-498 YNKLSPVQQAKIL
+498 YNKLSIPQQVREKI
-511 VPYLQTTFLIEEL
+511 PYLQTTFLIEEL

-530 ISNGLLRVKE
+530 IVNGLVKVKE

-550 SIQYSYYVAQELA
+550 SLEYNYYVAQELA
-563 RQLKPKNSESKKSY
+563 RRLKPKNNNTQNLVNLLPIKQGY
-577 SKLFNIRPP
+577 RNR
-586 RKVTRYK
+586 

>member
-1 MAAKNK
+1 MGTKR
-7 KLTDQQIKENKTSRI
+7 LTDQQIKEDKTNRI
-22 MNTVAKRAGYYR
+22 MNTVAERASYYR
-34 ENPHRLCEDYLFPE
+34 ENPHRFCGDYLFPD

-62 AMMHSDSFCFIA
+62 AMIHSDSFCFIA
-74 CRGLGKT
+74 CRGIGKT

-122 HRSAMLRT
+122 HRSAMLRS

-148 GSYLI
+148 GSFLV

-167 VLIIDESRLVPKRI
+167 VLIIDESRLVPKHI

-225 LYSMLKGYTINMLK
+225 LYSMLKAYTINMLK
-239 DGSKVFAC
+239 DNSRFFAC
-247 DLNYQLSIAS
+247 DLPYQLSIAS

-286 FYGAG
+286 FYGSG
-291 ADSLFNLEILEN
+291 EDSLFNLEVLES
-303 RRVLKEGFYDLD
+303 RRTLTESFHDLE
-315 YYRTNNVK
+315 YYRNTGEK
-323 IPLKTVGEKR
+323 IPKKQLGEKR
-333 ILSVDIALLASRKHR
+333 ILSVDIALLASRRHK
-348 NDASCLTINQLI
+348 NDASCFTLAQLM
-360 PNGSTDYTSN
+360 PNGENDYITN
-370 FVYLET
+370 IVYIET

-384 LGILIMR
+384 LGIMIMR
-391 DFYQYDCDYLAI
+391 YFYQYDCDYLAI
-403 DANGVGQS
+403 DANGIGQS
-411 LLDFLMQD
+411 LLDFCFQD
-419 RYDPLYGCTYPAIQT
+419 RYDTQFGCTYPAIRT
-434 VNSEDLNTRCK
+434 FNSDDLNERCK
-445 IKNAPKVIYAIKA
+445 IKTAPKVIYAIKA
-458 NAKSNNDMALAL
+458 NAKLNNDMTLSL

-475 NGNINLLIPESN
+475 NGKINLLVNDIDM
-487 AEDDMPKIIKG
+487 EDKWAKTIKG
-498 YNKLSPVQQAKIL
+498 YAKLSNIQQAKL
-511 VPYLQTTFLIEEL
+511 KAPYLQTSFMIEEL

-530 ISNGLLRVKE
+530 VSNGLIKVKE
-540 KSGMRKDRYS
+540 RSGMRKDRYS
-550 SIQYSYYVAQELA
+550 SIQYAYATIQEII
-563 RQLKPKNSESKKSY
+563 RNLKPKKQSTTN
-577 SKLFNIRPP
+577 LADLLPIRTPK
-586 RKVTRYK
+586 RSSSF